1 MEEIFYV
8 KVCQPL
14 KCDSFIETHAS
25 SANTSLTLLLFYM
38 MVACLLFTMVRVH
51 ISLHIR
57 NLMACFTDNH
67 TYDCKMY
74 MYMSAFNLFVHL

>member
-8 KVCQPL
+8 KVRQPL
-14 KCDSFIETHAS
+14 KCNRFIETHAS
-25 SANTSLTLLLFYM
+25 SANTSLTLFLFYM
-38 MVACLLFTMVRVH
+38 MVACLLFTMVRVD
-51 ISLHIR
+51 IPLHIR

-74 MYMSAFNLFVHL
+74 MYMSGFNLFVHL

>member
-14 KCDSFIETHAS
+14 KGDSFIETHAS
-25 SANTSLTLLLFYM
+25 SVNTSLTLFLFYM
-38 MVACLLFTMVRVH
+38 MVACLLFTMVHVD
-51 ISLHIR
+51 IPLHIR
-57 NLMACFTDNH
+57 NLMACFTDKH

-74 MYMSAFNLFVHL
+74 MYMSGFNLFVHL